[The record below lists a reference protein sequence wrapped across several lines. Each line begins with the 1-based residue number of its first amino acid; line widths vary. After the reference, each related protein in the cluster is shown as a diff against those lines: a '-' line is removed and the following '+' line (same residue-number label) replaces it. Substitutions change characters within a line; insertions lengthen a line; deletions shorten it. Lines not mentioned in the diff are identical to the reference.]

1 MISFNLMN
9 SFCNILVVKP
19 YDINILRKFM
29 FKMIVGKTVTV
40 TNINLTM
47 NDPTSDIWANGLS
60 ITKSI
65 ADKIAKSRRNE
76 FKNNIRVCG
85 SKEDI
90 FNHMNTG
97 KCTNLVQAFFN
108 IKSITKCVKCGVQK
122 SKEIHLERAHCN
134 IYGADRKSLLKK
146 AIDELYVDDDT
157 PIKAVD
163 IYIKFLLLHD
173 GHPIFALCKV
183 CHNVY
188 DSPSTRPK

>member
-1 MISFNLMN
+1 
-9 SFCNILVVKP
+9 
-19 YDINILRKFM
+19 
-29 FKMIVGKTVTV
+29 
-40 TNINLTM
+40 M

-183 CHNVY
+183 CLLIKI
-188 DSPSTRPK
+188 SPSTRPK